1 MLSEDQ
7 LIERCKKQDR
17 AAQKILYDRY
27 AGLMLAICMRYV
39 YERSEAEDIL
49 QEGFLKIFL
58 KIDEFEGRGSFEG
71 WLKRVFVNTAI
82 THYHKNSKYNKY
94 HYEISDVQETKF
106 EKETYNESEFTSEE
120 LFNVVNSLP
129 EGYKMVFNLYAI
141 EGYKHKEISKL
152 LKIDINTSKSQYS
165 RAKKVIR
172 KKLSQLKKEAKKK
185 TDTVTEVNSRQS
197 TVSSSSAKTAH

>member
-7 LIERCKKQDR
+7 LIEKCKKQDR

-58 KIDEFEGRGSFEG
+58 KIGEFEGRGSFEG
-71 WLKRVFVNTAI
+71 WLKRIFVNTAI
-82 THYHKNSKYNKY
+82 THYHKSSKHNKN
-94 HYEISDVQETKF
+94 HYEISDVQENKF
-106 EKETYNESEFTSEE
+106 EKQKYNEAEFTRDE

-129 EGYKMVFNLYAI
+129 EGYRIVFNLYAI
-141 EGYKHKEISKL
+141 EGYKHKEIGKL

-165 RAKKVIR
+165 RAKKLIR
-172 KKLSQLKKEAKKK
+172 KKLNHLKKEAKKR
-185 TDTVTEVNSRQS
+185 TDEVTERIN
-197 TVSSSSAKTAH
+197 

>member
-17 AAQKILYDRY
+17 AAQKILYNQY

-49 QEGFLKIFL
+49 QEGFLKVFQ
-58 KIDEFEGRGSFEG
+58 KINKFEGRGSFEG

-82 THYHKNSKYNKY
+82 THYHKSSKHNKY
-94 HYEISDVQETKF
+94 HYEIGDVQETKF
-106 EKETYNESEFTSEE
+106 ENIKYSESEFTKDE

-129 EGYKMVFNLYAI
+129 EGYKVVFNLYAI
-141 EGYKHKEISKL
+141 EGYKHKEIGKL
-152 LKIDINTSKSQYS
+152 LNIDINTSKSQYS
-165 RAKKVIR
+165 RAKKLIR
-172 KKLSQLKKEAKKK
+172 KKLNSLKKEVIKS
-185 TDTVTEVNSRQS
+185 TDSTKDENISIGNS
-197 TVSSSSAKTAH
+197 

>member
-7 LIERCKKQDR
+7 LIEKCKKQDR

-58 KIDEFEGRGSFEG
+58 KIGEFEGRGSFEG
-71 WLKRVFVNTAI
+71 WLKRIFVNTAI
-82 THYHKNSKYNKY
+82 THYHKSSKHNKN
-94 HYEISDVQETKF
+94 HYEISDVQENKF
-106 EKETYNESEFTSEE
+106 EKQKYNEAEFTRDE

-129 EGYKMVFNLYAI
+129 EGYRIVFNLYAI
-141 EGYKHKEISKL
+141 EGYKHKEIGKL
-152 LKIDINTSKSQYS
+152 LNIDINTSKSQYS
-165 RAKKVIR
+165 RAKKLIR
-172 KKLSQLKKEAKKK
+172 KKLNHLKKEAKKR
-185 TDTVTEVNSRQS
+185 TDEVTERIN
-197 TVSSSSAKTAH
+197 